1 MTGKGDKNV
10 EQPIRLLVVDDHAL
24 FRQGIIRLLADDS
37 DFLVV
42 GQAGN
47 GREGLRLAERE
58 RPDVVLL
65 DVHMPESDGVQT
77 ARRLKERGD
86 VKVLML
92 TVSDKDRDLLGAL
105 AAGADGYLLK
115 NLEPQQLR
123 QAIRQVASG
132 GGALSPEVTPRVMA
146 AARTAPSTL
155 DLSSREQEVLGELAQ
170 GATTD
175 EIAATLH
182 ISPNT
187 VKTYVRRILRKLEA
201 SNRTEAVARA
211 VTLGLLPPRE

>member
-1 MTGKGDKNV
+1 MK
-10 EQPIRLLVVDDHAL
+10 QPIRLLVVDDHAL
-24 FRQGIIRLLADDS
+24 FRQGIVRLLSDES
-37 DFLVV
+37 DFVVV
-42 GQAGN
+42 GEAGN
-47 GREGLRLAERE
+47 GREGLRLAQRE

-65 DVHMPESDGVQT
+65 DVHMPGSDGVQT
-77 ARRLKERGD
+77 AKRLKESGD

-123 QAIRQVASG
+123 QAIRHVASG
-132 GGALSPEVTPRVMA
+132 GGALSPEITPRVMA
-146 AARTAPSTL
+146 AARTARSTL
-155 DLSSREQEVLGELAQ
+155 DLSPREQEVLGELAQ

-175 EIAATLH
+175 EIAAALY

-187 VKTYVRRILRKLEA
+187 VKTYVRRVLRKLDA

-211 VTLGLLPPRE
+211 MSLGLLPSEE

>member
-1 MTGKGDKNV
+1 MD
-10 EQPIRLLVVDDHAL
+10 QPIRLLVVDDHTL
-24 FRQGIIRLLADDS
+24 FRQGIVRLLADDP

-42 GQAGN
+42 GEAAS

-65 DVHMPESDGVQT
+65 DVHMPESDGVRT
-77 ARRLKERGD
+77 AQRLKESGGF
-86 VKVLML
+86 KVLML

-132 GGALSPEVTPRVMA
+132 GGALSPEVTGRVMA
-146 AARTAPSTL
+146 AARTARSTL
-155 DLSSREQEVLGELAQ
+155 DLSPREQEVLGELAQ
-170 GATTD
+170 GATTA

-187 VKTYVRRILRKLEA
+187 VKTYVQRILRKLEA

-211 VTLGLLPPRE
+211 LSLGLLPLPE

>member
-1 MTGKGDKNV
+1 MA
-10 EQPIRLLVVDDHAL
+10 QHIRLLVVDDHAL
-24 FRQGIIRLLADDS
+24 FRQGIVRLLNDDP

-42 GQAGN
+42 GEAAS
-47 GREGLRLAERE
+47 GREGLQLAHQEQ
-58 RPDVVLL
+58 PDVVLL
-65 DVHMPESDGVQT
+65 DVHMPGSDGVQT
-77 ARRLKERGD
+77 AQRLKESGD

-92 TVSDKDRDLLGAL
+92 TISDKDRDLLGAL

-115 NLEPQQLR
+115 NVEPKQLR

-132 GGALSPEVTPRVMA
+132 GGALSPEVTPRVIS
-146 AARTAPSTL
+146 AARTARSTL
-155 DLSSREQEVLGELAQ
+155 ELSPREQDVLSQLAK
-170 GATTD
+170 GATTA

-187 VKTYVRRILRKLEA
+187 VKTYVQRILRKLEA

-211 VTLGLLPPRE
+211 VTLGLLPSKE